1 MGSLVSKPK
10 APQPVRVQYV
20 TMPSTSSTTTTTAT
34 SSGSSAS
41 SDTATDTTTSEG
53 LSDKETSALRA
64 ENIARRARGRT
75 GTVKTSFG
83 GLLAQNEIVPGRKSL
98 LGE

>member
-10 APQPVRVQYV
+10 APQPMRVQYV
-20 TMPSTSSTTTTTAT
+20 TVPSATSTTTTST
-34 SSGSSAS
+34 SGSSSAS
-41 SDTATDTTTSEG
+41 SGQGTDTTTTEG
-53 LSDKETSALRA
+53 LSEKEASTLRA
-64 ENIARRARGRT
+64 ENIARRTRGRA

-83 GLLAQNEIVPGRKSL
+83 GLLGRNDIVPTRKSL

>member
-20 TMPSTSSTTTTTAT
+20 TVPSATSTTTTT
-34 SSGSSAS
+34 SGSGSAS
-41 SDTATDTTTSEG
+41 SGQGTDTTTTEG
-53 LSDKETSALRA
+53 LSEKEASTLRA
-64 ENIARRARGRT
+64 ENIARRTRGRA

-83 GLLAQNEIVPGRKSL
+83 GLLGRNDIVPTRKSL

>member
-20 TMPSTSSTTTTTAT
+20 TVPSATSTTTTT
-34 SSGSSAS
+34 SGSGSAS
-41 SDTATDTTTSEG
+41 SDQGTDTTTTEG
-53 LSDKETSALRA
+53 LSEKEASTLRA
-64 ENIARRARGRT
+64 ENIARRTRGRA

-83 GLLAQNEIVPGRKSL
+83 GLLGRNDIVPTRKSL

>member
-20 TMPSTSSTTTTTAT
+20 TVPSATSTTTTT
-34 SSGSSAS
+34 SGSGSAS
-41 SDTATDTTTSEG
+41 SDQGTDTTTTEG
-53 LSDKETSALRA
+53 LSEKEASTLRA
-64 ENIARRARGRT
+64 ENIARRTRGRA

-83 GLLAQNEIVPGRKSL
+83 GLLGRNDFVPTRKSL

>member
-20 TMPSTSSTTTTTAT
+20 TIPSTSSPTPTST
-34 SSGSSAS
+34 SSGSSTS
-41 SDTATDTTTSEG
+41 SDTATDTTTNEG
-53 LSDKETSALRA
+53 LSAKETSTLRA